1 MEQLKNKIYIL
12 YDLNISYSLEEY
24 NDLIKKCCDLY
35 EMSAVVFL
43 YDNMKYHKINPS
55 NDTFKLINKL
65 HDKKCQENNVILI
78 KDNGIKKLTPRRR
91 IHKIIKGYNYRNAL
105 KDLELVK
112 SYIELHPE
120 IISYDRIKLAKHIS
134 NNCNIPFNNTRY
146 IITNLIKKKFIY
158 N

>member
-1 MEQLKNKIYIL
+1 MEKLKNKIYIL

-24 NDLIKKCCDLY
+24 NDLIKQCCDLY

-43 YDNMKYHKINPS
+43 YDNMKYHKIIPS
-55 NDTFKLINKL
+55 NDTFKFINKL
-65 HDKKCQENNVILI
+65 HGKKCQENNDILI
-78 KDNGIKKLTPRRR
+78 KDNGIKKLTSRRR

-112 SYIELHPE
+112 SYIELHQE
-120 IISYDRIKLAKHIS
+120 IINYDKIKLAKYIS
-134 NNCNIPFNNTRY
+134 KKCNIPFINTRY